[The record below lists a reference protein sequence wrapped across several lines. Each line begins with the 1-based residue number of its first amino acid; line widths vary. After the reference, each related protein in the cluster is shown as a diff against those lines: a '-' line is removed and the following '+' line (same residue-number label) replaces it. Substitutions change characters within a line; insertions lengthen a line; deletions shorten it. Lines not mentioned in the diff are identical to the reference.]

1 MRMLTSIA
9 ILLFALTPAEYAAAE
24 ADRAQFPAADQP
36 YVYYLTTSHLSGE
49 QQAACEAAA
58 AFVVASS
65 SRQSIVEKCV
75 PVEVQDGLSRI
86 NLVDLKWDW
95 RVWHKLL
102 ASYPYSRAP
111 GSGAIPLVVR
121 ADWLVVQLSDTTGGT
136 AYYELLYGS
145 AKIDRDSFLKAWEA
159 NPDAAH
165 HFGVIVKSKSA
176 IGPAVSGIRL
186 VENRPTGQRGSVWL
200 TRDSAKITAESD
212 PLEHLDGSFKH
223 DAEELISTIPKV
235 SISTGQRGAL
245 LAFLLSNAKGQRQ
258 EEAPAAIVTD
268 HLGFRG
274 QKAIRNFGSCIGC
287 HATGFVDPGVSE
299 LRTYI
304 KGNAAGVDIYATP
317 KKLQEQIELF
327 HLSDAGKQL
336 ARDNEDFQLGVKLI
350 NGLDGESNADAFRGT
365 VEAYDREVDLDTA
378 AAELHVAPK
387 ELRLALAHYNQQGG
401 KVGARLAGLADG
413 MALPR
418 TRWEEIGGW
427 YTAYVA
433 VQAWEKSK

>member
-1 MRMLTSIA
+1 MIRMLTTIA
-9 ILLFALTPAEYAAAE
+9 ILLVCLTPAEYAAAE
-24 ADRAQFPAADQP
+24 ADRAQYPAADQP
-36 YVYYLTTSHLSGE
+36 YIFYLTTSHLAGE
-49 QQAACEAAA
+49 HKAACEATT

-65 SRQSIVEKCV
+65 SRQAIVEKCV
-75 PVEVQDGLSRI
+75 PAEVQDGLSRI

-95 RVWHKLL
+95 RAWHKLL

-111 GSGAIPLVVR
+111 GSGAVPLVVR
-121 ADWLVVQLSDTTGGT
+121 ADWLVVQLADTTGGT
-136 AYYELLYGS
+136 SYYELLYGS
-145 AKIDRDSFLKAWEA
+145 AKLDRDAFLKAWQA
-159 NPDAAH
+159 NADPAH
-165 HFGVIVKSKSA
+165 HFGVIVRSTSP
-176 IGPAVSGIRL
+176 IGPAVAGIRH
-186 VENRPTGQRGSVWL
+186 VENRPTAQRGSAWM

-212 PLEHLDGSFKH
+212 PLEHLDGKFKH
-223 DAEELISTIPKV
+223 DAEELIATIPKV
-235 SISTGQRGAL
+235 SISTGERGAL
-245 LAFLLSNAKGQRQ
+245 LAFLLANAKGERQ
-258 EEAPAAIVTD
+258 EEAPPSIVTD

-304 KGNAAGVDIYATP
+304 KGNAAGVDVYATP

-336 ARDNEDFQLGVKLI
+336 RRDNEDFAIGVKLV
-350 NGLDGESNADAFRGT
+350 NGLDGEANADAFRGT
-365 VEAYDREVDLDTA
+365 IEAYDREVSLEVA
-378 AAELHVAPK
+378 AAEHHVEPK
-387 ELRLALAHYNQQGG
+387 ELVLALGYYNQQGG

-413 MALPR
+413 MPMPR

-433 VQAWEKSK
+433 VQAWEKK